1 MVWYVGGTEV
11 ELIDSKDIIWEN
23 RTLVKTFKLSFEIDV
38 EILGRKDEGRT
49 MPFQEERKIHTGY
62 SFPETTWHG

>member
-11 ELIDSKDIIWEN
+11 GLIDSKDVIWEN

-49 MPFQEERKIHTGY
+49 MAFQEERKIHTGY